1 MSSHIVKCPHCG
13 ATRSVT
19 QNSLVNC
26 QSCGASLYIDNNG
39 NIKRSKPKK

>member
-1 MSSHIVKCPHCG
+1 MSSYIVKCPYCG
-13 ATRSVT
+13 TTRSVT

-26 QSCGASLYIDNNG
+26 QCCGASLYIDNNG